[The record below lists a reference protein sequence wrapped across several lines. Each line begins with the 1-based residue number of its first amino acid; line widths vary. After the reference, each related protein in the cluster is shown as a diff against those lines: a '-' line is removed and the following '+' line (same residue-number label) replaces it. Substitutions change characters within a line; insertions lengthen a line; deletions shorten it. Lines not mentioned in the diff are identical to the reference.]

1 MGWVRVKKAAE
12 ILRMSPETVRQ
23 WSNTGKIEC
32 QRSAAGQRVYDED
45 YLRSL
50 VDPESEESST
60 QHVFY
65 VRSSSG
71 QDTPMETQNK
81 ALELVYGKPVKVFS
95 DKASGLNERRKG
107 LAALLNWV
115 SEHPG
120 TTVCVTAKD
129 RLTRFGF
136 TYLEML
142 IHDHG
147 GQVVV
152 LDDEATKEPHEA
164 LMSDFMALLASFSGR
179 FYRIRGWDQQRRLLV
194 DAGNVIDRKSGKSV

>member
-32 QRSAAGQRVYDED
+32 QRSAAGQRVFDEE

-50 VDPESEESST
+50 VDPESEGSSP
-60 QHVFY
+60 QYVFY
-65 VRSSSG
+65 VRSSSD
-71 QDTPMETQNK
+71 QDTPMEAQSK
-81 ALELVYGKPVKVFS
+81 ALEAAYGKPVKVFS

-107 LAALLNWV
+107 LTSLLNWV
-115 SEHPG
+115 NEHPG

-142 IHDHG
+142 IQDRG
-147 GQVVV
+147 GKVVV

-164 LMSDFMALLASFSGR
+164 LMGDFMTLLASFSGR
-179 FYRIRGWDQQRRLLV
+179 FYRIRGWDQQRRLLA
-194 DAGNVIDRKSGKSV
+194 DAGDVINERSSHSV

>member
-1 MGWVRVKKAAE
+1 MGWVRVKRAAE

-23 WSNTGKIEC
+23 WSNAGKIEC
-32 QRSAAGQRVYDED
+32 QRSAAGQRVFDED

-50 VDPESEESST
+50 VDPESEASSP
-60 QHVFY
+60 QCVFY
-65 VRSSSG
+65 VRSSSD
-71 QDTPMETQNK
+71 QDTPMETQKK
-81 ALELVYGKPVKVFS
+81 ALEATYGKPVKVFS

-115 SEHPG
+115 NEHHG

-142 IHDHG
+142 IHDRG

-164 LMSDFMALLASFSGR
+164 LMGDFMALLASFSGR
-179 FYRIRGWDQQRRLLV
+179 FYRIRGWDQQRRLLA
-194 DAGNVIDRKSGKSV
+194 DAGDVINERSSKSA

>member
-23 WSNTGKIEC
+23 WSNTGRIEC
-32 QRSAAGQRVYDED
+32 QRSAADQRVFDED

-50 VDPESEESST
+50 VDPESEGSSP

-71 QDTPMETQNK
+71 QDTPMEAQSK
-81 ALELVYGKPVKVFS
+81 ALEAAYGSPVKVFS

-107 LAALLNWV
+107 LTSLLNWV
-115 SEHPG
+115 NEHPG

-142 IHDHG
+142 IQDRG
-147 GQVVV
+147 GKVVV

-164 LMSDFMALLASFSGR
+164 LMGDFMALLASFSGR
-179 FYRIRGWDQQRRLLV
+179 FYRIRGWNQQRRLLA
-194 DAGNVIDRKSGKSV
+194 DAGDIINEKSGQGA

>member
-23 WSNTGKIEC
+23 WSNTGRIEC
-32 QRSAAGQRVYDED
+32 QRSAAGQRVFDED

-50 VDPESEESST
+50 VEPESEGSSP

-71 QDTPMETQNK
+71 QDTPMEAQSK
-81 ALELVYGKPVKVFS
+81 ALEAAYGSPVKVFS

-107 LAALLNWV
+107 LTSLLNWV
-115 SEHPG
+115 NEHPG
-120 TTVCVTAKD
+120 TNVCVTAKD

-142 IHDHG
+142 IQDRG
-147 GQVVV
+147 GKVVV

-164 LMSDFMALLASFSGR
+164 LMGDFMALLASFSGR
-179 FYRIRGWDQQRRLLV
+179 FYRIRGWDQQRRLLA
-194 DAGNVIDRKSGKSV
+194 DAGDIINEKSGQGA

>member
-23 WSNTGKIEC
+23 WSNTGRIEC
-32 QRSAAGQRVYDED
+32 QRSAAGQRVFDED

-50 VDPESEESST
+50 VDPESEGSSP
-60 QHVFY
+60 QYVFY

-71 QDTPMETQNK
+71 QDTPMETQSK
-81 ALELVYGKPVKVFS
+81 ALEAAYGSPVKVFS

-107 LAALLNWV
+107 LTSLLNWV
-115 SEHPG
+115 NEHPG
-120 TTVCVTAKD
+120 MTVCVTAKD

-142 IHDHG
+142 IQDRG
-147 GQVVV
+147 GKVLV
-152 LDDEATKEPHEA
+152 LDDEAFKEPHEA
-164 LMSDFMALLASFSGR
+164 LMGDFMALLASFSGR
-179 FYRIRGWDQQRRLLV
+179 FYRIRGWDQQRRLLA
-194 DAGNVIDRKSGKSV
+194 DAGDVINERSGRGA

>member
-32 QRSAAGQRVYDED
+32 QRSAAGQRVFDED

-50 VDPESEESST
+50 VDPDSEVSSP

-71 QDTPMETQNK
+71 QDTPMEAQRK
-81 ALELVYGKPVKVFS
+81 ALESVYGNPVKVFS

-115 SEHPG
+115 NEHPG

-142 IHDHG
+142 IQDRG
-147 GQVVV
+147 GKVFV
-152 LDDEATKEPHEA
+152 LDDEAVKEPHEA
-164 LMSDFMALLASFSGR
+164 LMGDFMALLASFSGR
-179 FYRIRGWDQQRRLLV
+179 FYRIRGWDQQRRLLA
-194 DAGNVIDRKSGKSV
+194 DAGDVINERSGRGA

>member
-194 DAGNVIDRKSGKSV
+194 DAGNVIDRKSGKSA

>member
-12 ILRMSPETVRQ
+12 ILRMSPDTVRQ
-23 WSNTGKIEC
+23 WSNTGRIEC
-32 QRSAAGQRVYDED
+32 HRSAAGQRVFDED
-45 YLRSL
+45 YLKSL
-50 VDPESEESST
+50 IDPEESSS
-60 QHVFY
+60 QYVFY

-71 QDTPMETQNK
+71 QDTPMETQRK
-81 ALELVYGKPVKVFS
+81 VLEAAYGEPVKVFS

-115 SEHPG
+115 NEHHG

-142 IHDHG
+142 IQDRG
-147 GQVVV
+147 GKVVV

-179 FYRIRGWDQQRRLLV
+179 FYRIRGWDQQRRLLA

>member
-23 WSNTGKIEC
+23 WSNTGRIEC
-32 QRSAAGQRVYDED
+32 QRSAAGQRVFDED

-50 VDPESEESST
+50 VDPESEGSSP

-71 QDTPMETQNK
+71 QDTPMEAQSK
-81 ALELVYGKPVKVFS
+81 ALEAAYGSPVKVFS

-107 LAALLNWV
+107 LTSLLNWV
-115 SEHPG
+115 NEHPG

-142 IHDHG
+142 IQDRG
-147 GQVVV
+147 GKVVV

-164 LMSDFMALLASFSGR
+164 LMGDFMALLASFSGR
-179 FYRIRGWDQQRRLLV
+179 FYRIRGWNQQRRLLA
-194 DAGNVIDRKSGKSV
+194 DAGDIINEKSGQGA

>member
-142 IHDHG
+142 IQDRNG
-147 GQVVV
+147 KVVA
-152 LDDEATKEPHEA
+152 LDDETTKEPHEA
-164 LMSDFMALLASFSGR
+164 LMGDFMALLASFSGR
-179 FYRIRGWDQQRRLLV
+179 FYRIRGWDQQRRLLA
-194 DAGNVIDRKSGKSV
+194 DAGDVINERSSKSA

>member
-23 WSNTGKIEC
+23 WSNTGRIEC
-32 QRSAAGQRVYDED
+32 QRSAAGQRVFDED

-50 VDPESEESST
+50 VDPESEGSSP
-60 QHVFY
+60 QHIFY

-71 QDTPMETQNK
+71 QDTPMEAQSK
-81 ALELVYGKPVKVFS
+81 ALEAAYGSPVKVFS

-107 LAALLNWV
+107 LTSLLNWV
-115 SEHPG
+115 NEHPG

-142 IHDHG
+142 IQDRG
-147 GQVVV
+147 GKVVV
-152 LDDEATKEPHEA
+152 LDDEATKEPREA
-164 LMSDFMALLASFSGR
+164 LMGDFMALLASFSGR
-179 FYRIRGWDQQRRLLV
+179 FYRIRGWNQQRRLLA
-194 DAGNVIDRKSGKSV
+194 DAGDIINEKSGQGA